1 MRIVTVSDISNRS
14 ASELMGIDDNYLAF
28 CIDEA
33 AAFVK
38 GKLKSGETPIRRDA
52 NRETADL
59 LMKGRW

>member
-1 MRIVTVSDISNRS
+1 MVTVSDATGCRV
-14 ASELMGIDDNYLAF
+14 SELMGIEDNYLAF

-33 AAFVK
+33 AALVK
-38 GKLKSGETPIRRDA
+38 SKLKAGEKPVKRDT

>member
-1 MRIVTVSDISNRS
+1 MSSRS
-14 ASELMGIDDNYLAF
+14 VSELMGIGDNYLAF

-38 GKLKSGETPIRRDA
+38 GKLKSGATPIKRDA